1 MITKINDLTKKSF
14 KNYSTPDNFFNKKNI
29 IFGYNGR
36 GKSSLASGIAKQFLT
51 DNDEAGLRYFDTNYA
66 NDSLIIEDSE
76 GKLLKGVKAT
86 FSKPDVNIEK
96 SIKEKR
102 SQLVNI
108 DGDKDKIK
116 SEREQLRK
124 KIDSLV
130 KIKKGKVRIQS
141 KNKKMLEMDDI
152 HWEGCPD
159 IDWVLCQYDNDL
171 VSAEK
176 IEPDVNKLRIID
188 GNKDYEDE
196 IVRVEALTLPKITYP
211 DIDGAKIDRLEK
223 ILARTYG
230 DNVPSSEIVSWLE
243 KGISLHD
250 TDADMCLFCQN
261 RSNFSIET
269 IQERVNRYIDDE
281 KQKDSK
287 FLEEILGQVSESIK
301 DLRESIDNKSTLY
314 IFYDKSEIDDIFRF
328 QKELDVLRLLSGQ
341 LTKKLNSMNDII
353 AISPAQIQDI
363 ECLVVSLR
371 DRRERLEQIKKDKLK
386 ELREKDS
393 KQKVL
398 VNGAIGLAIREDEDF
413 NNRLDNIKNFEIEV
427 QDKHDKNI
435 KLQNDIKDLESQKSD
450 YGDFMNFLNEV
461 LESIGI
467 NIRLDHC
474 EDDKKLYYLRHSNEE
489 DGDLAVNDISEGER
503 NILALLFFYF
513 ELYKD
518 KLQEKPKDEIKLI
531 LLDDPISSLDEG
543 NRIYVLEIVKHI
555 LKSKFEQVFIFTHS
569 WNDFCDIT
577 YGIKSGK
584 DHGGYEFFEI
594 TKDSSSHSRID
605 IIEKPAIAPYKVLF
619 REIYEL
625 SEKDTTHRLND
636 CELYHYANSMRRVF
650 EDFLSFKFGGRTIPT
665 KAQEGSIRN
674 LYTSSLPK
682 GDTVGAKFG
691 GKLNAFLSFIN
702 ILSHHPIKSDEVV
715 KNAKFMMNFIE
726 KVDKFHFDRHT
737 NQNIKPS
744 K

>member
-1 MITKINDLTKKSF
+1 MIGKIDCLTKKSF
-14 KNYSTPDNFFNKKNI
+14 NKYSTPDNFFKKKNI

-36 GKSSLASGIAKQFLT
+36 GKSSLASGIAERFLI
-51 DNDEAGLRYFDTNYA
+51 DNDEVGLRYFDTNYV
-66 NDSLIIEDSE
+66 NDSLVMKDSE

-86 FSKPDVNIEK
+86 FSKKDVDIEQK
-96 SIKEKR
+96 IEEKR
-102 SQLVNI
+102 SQLVSI
-108 DGDKDKIK
+108 DDDKNEIK

-130 KIKKGKVRIQS
+130 KVKKGKTGIYS
-141 KNKKMLEMDDI
+141 KKQKMLEVDDI

-159 IDWVLCQYDNDL
+159 IDWVLCQYNNDL
-171 VSAEK
+171 ASAQK
-176 IEPDVNKLRIID
+176 IEPDINKLRAID

-196 IVRVEALTLPKITYP
+196 INRVENLPLPKITYP
-211 DIDGAKIDRLEK
+211 YIHRAETDRLKK
-223 ILARTYG
+223 ILAKTYS

-269 IQERVNRYIDDE
+269 IQERVNRYIADE

-287 FLEEILGQVSESIK
+287 FLEDILGQVSESMK
-301 DLRESIDNKSTLY
+301 DLKGSIDNKSTLY

-328 QKELDVLRLLSGQ
+328 QKELDVLMLLSGQ

-353 AISPAQIQDI
+353 TISPAQIQDI
-363 ECLVVSLR
+363 ECLVISLR
-371 DRRERLEQIKKDKLK
+371 DKRECLEQIKKDKLK

-398 VNGAIGLAIREDEDF
+398 VNGAIGLAIQEDEDF
-413 NNRLDNIKNFEIEV
+413 NNRLDNLKKFEIEV
-427 QDKHDKNI
+427 QDKYDKNI
-435 KLQNDIKDLESQKSD
+435 ELQNEIRNLESKKSD
-450 YGDFMNFLNEV
+450 YGDFMNFLNSV
-461 LESIGI
+461 LESLGI

-474 EDDKKLYYLRHSNEE
+474 ENDEKLYYLRHSNKE
-489 DGDLAVNDISEGER
+489 DGNLTVKDISEGER

-543 NRIYVLEIVKHI
+543 NRIYVLEIVKYI

-577 YGIKSGK
+577 YGIKTGK
-584 DHGGYEFFEI
+584 DHGDYEFFEI
-594 TKDSSSHSRID
+594 TKDSNLHSMID
-605 IIEKPAIAPYKVLF
+605 TIEKSATSPYKVLF
-619 REIYEL
+619 REVYEL
-625 SEKDTTHRLND
+625 SQKDTAYKLND

-650 EDFLSFKFGGRTIPT
+650 EDFLSFKCGGRTVPT
-665 KAQEGSIRN
+665 KSNDKSIKD
-674 LYTSSLPK
+674 LYTSSLPR
-682 GDTVGAKFG
+682 GEAVGAKFCS
-691 GKLNAFLSFIN
+691 KLNAFLSFIN

-715 KNAKFMMNFIE
+715 KNAKFMMNFI
-726 KVDKFHFDRHT
+726 KNVDKFHFDKHA
-737 NQNIKPS
+737 K
-744 K
+744 

>member
-1 MITKINDLTKKSF
+1 MIVKIDGLTKKSF
-14 KNYSTPDNFFNKKNI
+14 NNYSTPDNFFKKKNI

-36 GKSSLASGIAKQFLT
+36 GKSSLASGIAEQFLL
-51 DNDEAGLRYFDTNYA
+51 NHDEAGLRYFDTNYV
-66 NDSLIIEDSE
+66 NDSLVMKDSE

-86 FSKPDVNIEK
+86 FSKKDVDIEQK
-96 SIKEKR
+96 IEEKR
-102 SQLVNI
+102 LQLVNI
-108 DGDKDKIK
+108 DDDKNEIK

-124 KIDSLV
+124 RIDSLV

-152 HWEGCPD
+152 HWEDCPD

-171 VSAEK
+171 VSAKK

-223 ILARTYG
+223 ILARTYS
-230 DNVPSSEIVSWLE
+230 DNIPSSEIVSWLE

-261 RSNFSIET
+261 RSNFSIAT
-269 IQERVNRYIDDE
+269 IQERVNSYIADE

-301 DLRESIDNKSTLY
+301 DLEGSIDNKSTLY
-314 IFYDKSEIDDIFRF
+314 VFYDKSEIDDIFSF
-328 QKELDVLRLLSGQ
+328 HKELSTLKSLSSQ
-341 LTKKLNSMNDII
+341 LTNKLSSMNDII
-353 AISPAQIQDI
+353 TISPAEIQDI
-363 ECLVVSLR
+363 EHLISSLK
-371 DRRERLEQIKKDKLK
+371 DRHKRLYQIKKDKLK

-474 EDDKKLYYLRHSNEE
+474 KDDKKLYYLRHSNEE
-489 DGDLAVNDISEGER
+489 DGDLTVNDISEGEM

-543 NRIYVLEIVKHI
+543 NRIYVLELVRHI
-555 LKSKFEQVFIFTHS
+555 LLKGEFEQIFIFTHS

-577 YGIKSGK
+577 YGVQTGESN
-584 DHGGYEFFEI
+584 GGYKFFEV

-605 IIEKPAIAPYKVLF
+605 IIEKPAITPYKVLF

-625 SEKDTTHRLND
+625 SQKDITYKLND

-650 EDFLSFKFGGRTIPT
+650 EDFLSFKCGGRTIPT
-665 KAQEGSIRN
+665 KGQEGPIRN
-674 LYTSSLPK
+674 LYTSSLPR
-682 GDTVGAKFG
+682 GEAVGAKFG
-691 GKLNAFLSFIN
+691 SKLNAFLSFIN

-715 KNAKFMMNFIE
+715 KNAKFMMNFIK
-726 KVDKFHFDRHT
+726 KVDKFHFDRH
-737 NQNIKPS
+737 KV
-744 K
+744 

>member
-1 MITKINDLTKKSF
+1 MIVKIDGLTKKSF
-14 KNYSTPDNFFNKKNI
+14 NNYSTPDNFFKKKNI

-36 GKSSLASGIAKQFLT
+36 GKSSLASGIAEQFLL
-51 DNDEAGLRYFDTNYA
+51 NHDEAGLRYFDTNYV
-66 NDSLIIEDSE
+66 NDSLVMKDSE

-86 FSKPDVNIEK
+86 FSKKDVDIEQK
-96 SIKEKR
+96 IEEKR
-102 SQLVNI
+102 LQLVNI
-108 DGDKDKIK
+108 DDDKNEIK

-124 KIDSLV
+124 RIDSLV

-152 HWEGCPD
+152 HWEDCPD

-223 ILARTYG
+223 ILARTYS
-230 DNVPSSEIVSWLE
+230 DNIPSSEIVSWLE

-261 RSNFSIET
+261 RSNFSIAT
-269 IQERVNRYIDDE
+269 IQERVNSYIADE

-301 DLRESIDNKSTLY
+301 DLEGSIDNKSTLY
-314 IFYDKSEIDDIFRF
+314 VFYDKSEIDDIFSF
-328 QKELDVLRLLSGQ
+328 HKELSTLKSLSSQ
-341 LTKKLNSMNDII
+341 LTNKLSSMNDII
-353 AISPAQIQDI
+353 TISPAEIQDI
-363 ECLVVSLR
+363 EHLISSLK
-371 DRRERLEQIKKDKLK
+371 DRHKRLYQIKKDKLK

-474 EDDKKLYYLRHSNEE
+474 KDDKKLYYLRHSNEE
-489 DGDLAVNDISEGER
+489 DGDLTVNDISEGEM

-543 NRIYVLEIVKHI
+543 NRIYVLELVRHI
-555 LKSKFEQVFIFTHS
+555 LLKGEFEQIFIFTHS

-577 YGIKSGK
+577 YGVQTGESN
-584 DHGGYEFFEI
+584 GGYKFFEV

-605 IIEKPAIAPYKVLF
+605 IIEKPAITPYKVLF

-625 SEKDTTHRLND
+625 SQKDITYKLND

-650 EDFLSFKFGGRTIPT
+650 EDFLSFKCGGRTIPT
-665 KAQEGSIRN
+665 KGQEGPIRN
-674 LYTSSLPK
+674 LYTSSLPR
-682 GDTVGAKFG
+682 GEAVGAKFG
-691 GKLNAFLSFIN
+691 SKLNAFLSFIN

-715 KNAKFMMNFIE
+715 KNAKFMMNFIK
-726 KVDKFHFDRHT
+726 KVDKFHFDRH
-737 NQNIKPS
+737 KV
-744 K
+744 

>member
-1 MITKINDLTKKSF
+1 MIGKIDCLTKKSF
-14 KNYSTPDNFFNKKNI
+14 NKYSTPDNFFKKKNI

-36 GKSSLASGIAKQFLT
+36 GKSSLASGIAEQFLL
-51 DNDEAGLRYFDTNYA
+51 NRDEAGLRYFDTDYV
-66 NDSLIIEDSE
+66 NDSLVIEDSE

-86 FSKPDVNIEK
+86 FSKPDVSIEE
-96 SIKEKR
+96 SIKKKR
-102 SQLVNI
+102 LQLVNI
-108 DGDKDKIK
+108 DSDKDKIK

-124 KIDSLV
+124 RIDSLV
-130 KIKKGKVRIQS
+130 KVKKGKVRIQS
-141 KNKKMLEMDDI
+141 KNKNMLEIDDI

-159 IDWVLCQYDNDL
+159 IDWVLRQYNNDL

-176 IEPDVNKLRIID
+176 IEPDVNKLRVID

-196 IVRVEALTLPKITYP
+196 INRVESLSLPKITYP
-211 DIDGAKIDRLEK
+211 YIDGAKIDRLEK
-223 ILARTYG
+223 ILARTYS
-230 DNVPSSEIVSWLE
+230 DNIPSSEIVSWLE

-250 TDADMCLFCQN
+250 MDADMCLFCQN

-269 IQERVNRYIDDE
+269 IQERVNRYITDE

-287 FLEEILGQVSESIK
+287 FLEDILGQVSESIK
-301 DLRESIDNKSTLY
+301 DLEGSIDNKSTLY

-328 QKELDVLRLLSGQ
+328 QKELDVLMLLSGQ

-353 AISPAQIQDI
+353 TISPAQIQDI
-363 ECLVVSLR
+363 ECLVISLR
-371 DRRERLEQIKKDKLK
+371 DKRECLEQIKKDKLK

-398 VNGAIGLAIREDEDF
+398 VNGAIGLAIQEDEDF
-413 NNRLDNIKNFEIEV
+413 NNRLDNLKKFEIEV
-427 QDKHDKNI
+427 QDKYDKNI
-435 KLQNDIKDLESQKSD
+435 ELQNEIRNLESKKSD
-450 YGDFMNFLNEV
+450 YGDFMNFLNSV
-461 LESIGI
+461 LESLGI

-474 EDDKKLYYLRHSNEE
+474 ENDEKLYYLRHSNKE
-489 DGDLAVNDISEGER
+489 DGNLTVKDISEGER

-543 NRIYVLEIVKHI
+543 NRIYVLEIVKYI

-577 YGIKSGK
+577 YGIKTGK
-584 DHGGYEFFEI
+584 DHGDYEFFEI
-594 TKDSSSHSRID
+594 TKDSNLHSTID
-605 IIEKPAIAPYKVLF
+605 TIEKSATSPYKVLF
-619 REIYEL
+619 REVYEL
-625 SEKDTTHRLND
+625 SQKDTAYKLND

-650 EDFLSFKFGGRTIPT
+650 EDFLSFKCGGRTVPT
-665 KAQEGSIRN
+665 KSNDKSIKD
-674 LYTSSLPK
+674 LYTSSLPR
-682 GDTVGAKFG
+682 GEAVGAKFCS
-691 GKLNAFLSFIN
+691 KLNAFLSFIN

-715 KNAKFMMNFIE
+715 KNAKFMMNFI
-726 KVDKFHFDRHT
+726 KNVDKFHFDKHA
-737 NQNIKPS
+737 K
-744 K
+744 

>member
-1 MITKINDLTKKSF
+1 MIVKINDLTKKSF
-14 KNYSTPDNFFNKKNI
+14 KNYSTPDNFFKKKNI

-36 GKSSLASGIAKQFLT
+36 GKSSLASGIAKQFLL
-51 DNDEAGLRYFDTNYA
+51 NHDETGLRYFDTNYV

-86 FSKPDVNIEK
+86 FSKKDVGIERK
-96 SIKEKR
+96 IEEKR
-102 SQLVNI
+102 LQLVNV
-108 DGDKDKIK
+108 DDNKNEIK

-124 KIDSLV
+124 RIDSLV

-141 KNKKMLEMDDI
+141 KNKNMLEIDDI

-159 IDWVLCQYDNDL
+159 IDWVLHQYNNDL

-176 IEPDVNKLRIID
+176 IEPDVNKLRVID

-196 IVRVEALTLPKITYP
+196 INRVESLSLPKITYP
-211 DIDGAKIDRLEK
+211 YIDGAKIDRLEK
-223 ILARTYG
+223 ILARTYS
-230 DNVPSSEIVSWLE
+230 DNIPSSEIVSWLE

-269 IQERVNRYIDDE
+269 IQERVNRYITDE

-287 FLEEILGQVSESIK
+287 FLEDILGQVSESIK
-301 DLRESIDNKSTLY
+301 DLEGSIDNKSTLY

-328 QKELDVLRLLSGQ
+328 QKELDVLMLLSGQ

-353 AISPAQIQDI
+353 TISPAQIQDI
-363 ECLVVSLR
+363 ECLVISLR
-371 DRRERLEQIKKDKLK
+371 DKRECLEQIKKDKLK

-398 VNGAIGLAIREDEDF
+398 VNGAIALAIKEDEDF
-413 NNRLDNIKNFEIEV
+413 NDRLNKLKNFEKEV
-427 QDKHDKNI
+427 QNKHNENTE
-435 KLQNDIKDLESQKSD
+435 LQNGIKDLESQKSD

-467 NIRLDHC
+467 NIQLDHC
-474 EDDKKLYYLRHSNEE
+474 KDDEKSYYLRHGNEE
-489 DGDLAVNDISEGER
+489 DGDLTVNDISEGER

-518 KLQEKPKDEIKLI
+518 KLQDKPKEEIKLI

-577 YGIKSGK
+577 YGVQRG
-584 DHGGYEFFEI
+584 DDNGGYEFFEI
-594 TKDSSSHSRID
+594 TKDGKSHSRID
-605 IIEKPAIAPYKVLF
+605 MIEKPAISPYNVLF
-619 REIYEL
+619 REVYEL
-625 SEKDTTHRLND
+625 SKKDTTSGLND

-650 EDFLSFKFGGRTIPT
+650 EDFLSFKCGGRTIPT
-665 KAQEGSIRN
+665 KGQEGSIRN
-674 LYTSSLPK
+674 LYTSSLPR
-682 GDTVGAKFG
+682 GEAVGAKFG
-691 GKLNAFLSFIN
+691 SKLNAFLSFIN
-702 ILSHHPIKSDEVV
+702 ILSHQPIKSDEVV

-726 KVDKFHFDRHT
+726 KVDKFHFDKHI
-737 NQNIKPS
+737 Q
-744 K
+744 

>member
-1 MITKINDLTKKSF
+1 MIVKIDGLTKKSF
-14 KNYSTPDNFFNKKNI
+14 NNYSTPDNFFKKKNI

-36 GKSSLASGIAKQFLT
+36 GKSSLASGIAEQFLL
-51 DNDEAGLRYFDTNYA
+51 NHDEAGLRYFDTNYV
-66 NDSLIIEDSE
+66 NDSLVMKDSE

-86 FSKPDVNIEK
+86 FSKKDVDIEQK
-96 SIKEKR
+96 IEEKR
-102 SQLVNI
+102 LQLVNI
-108 DGDKDKIK
+108 DDDKNEIK

-124 KIDSLV
+124 RIDSLV

-152 HWEGCPD
+152 HWEDCPD

-223 ILARTYG
+223 ILARTYS
-230 DNVPSSEIVSWLE
+230 DNIPSSEIVSWLE

-261 RSNFSIET
+261 RSNFSIAT
-269 IQERVNRYIDDE
+269 IQERVNSYIADE

-301 DLRESIDNKSTLY
+301 DLEGSIDNKSTLY
-314 IFYDKSEIDDIFRF
+314 VFYDKSEIDDIFSF
-328 QKELDVLRLLSGQ
+328 HKELSTLKSLSSQ
-341 LTKKLNSMNDII
+341 LTNKLSSMNDII
-353 AISPAQIQDI
+353 TISPAEIQDI
-363 ECLVVSLR
+363 EHLISSLK
-371 DRRERLEQIKKDKLK
+371 DRHKRLYQIKKDKLK

-398 VNGAIGLAIREDEDF
+398 VNGAIGLAIIEDEDF

-474 EDDKKLYYLRHSNEE
+474 KDDKKLYYLRHSNEE
-489 DGDLAVNDISEGER
+489 DGDLTVNDISEGEM

-543 NRIYVLEIVKHI
+543 NRIYVLELVRHI
-555 LKSKFEQVFIFTHS
+555 LLKGEFEQIFIFTHS

-577 YGIKSGK
+577 YGVQTGESN
-584 DHGGYEFFEI
+584 GGYKFFEV

-605 IIEKPAIAPYKVLF
+605 IIEKPAITPYKVLF

-625 SEKDTTHRLND
+625 SQKDITYKLND

-650 EDFLSFKFGGRTIPT
+650 EDFLSFKCGGRTIPT
-665 KAQEGSIRN
+665 KGQEGPIRN
-674 LYTSSLPK
+674 LYTSSLPR
-682 GDTVGAKFG
+682 GEAVGAKFG
-691 GKLNAFLSFIN
+691 SKLNAFLSFIN

-715 KNAKFMMNFIE
+715 KNAKFMMNFIK
-726 KVDKFHFDRHT
+726 KVDKFHFDRH
-737 NQNIKPS
+737 KV
-744 K
+744 